1 MKFIYWFITLV
12 FIAISGFLLL
22 YFFDKN
28 HKIIQKTVEVE
39 INFRNIVN
47 VCKSLDDDDFSISF

>member
-1 MKFIYWFITLV
+1 MKFIYWFLSLI
-12 FIAISGFLLL
+12 FIAISGFLVL

-39 INFRNIVN
+39 INFKNIIN